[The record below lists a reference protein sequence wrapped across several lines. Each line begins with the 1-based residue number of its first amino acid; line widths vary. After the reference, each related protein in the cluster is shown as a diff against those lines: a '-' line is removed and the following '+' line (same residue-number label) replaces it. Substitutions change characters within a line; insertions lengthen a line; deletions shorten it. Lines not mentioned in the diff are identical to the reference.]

1 MCLKSYTEGGN
12 NINTITEDI
21 AKAIRR
27 KRADLSLT
35 KKETCKAIGISFT
48 TYKRLEQG
56 NYMVKNNIYQKITQ
70 WLAKDY

>member
-1 MCLKSYTEGGN
+1 MYERGE
-12 NINTITEDI
+12 NINKITEDI

-35 KKETCKAIGISFT
+35 KLGTCKDIGISFT
-48 TYKRLEQG
+48 TYKRLEHG
-56 NYMVKNNIYQKITQ
+56 NYVVKNKVYQKITE